1 MIGFE
6 IVLLLSR
13 VKRPLCSLGEL
24 VLDDV
29 TLLSQLKVVMCS
41 MVPDSNVLL
50 RVVDTKILEYWGC
63 CGICSISYVPACT
76 ARSSS
81 ASYASVFLPKQRE
94 LPPRASCAPFCEAQS
109 RTGFDQQCFAFL
121 PSQKNTAA
129 EYPMC

>member
-41 MVPDSNVLL
+41 IVPDSNVLL

-76 ARSSS
+76 ACSSS
-81 ASYASVFLPKQRE
+81 AAYASVFLPKQRE
-94 LPPRASCAPFCEAQS
+94 LPPRASCA
-109 RTGFDQQCFAFL
+109 TFL
-121 PSQKNTAA
+121 RGTEKDWL
-129 EYPMC
+129 